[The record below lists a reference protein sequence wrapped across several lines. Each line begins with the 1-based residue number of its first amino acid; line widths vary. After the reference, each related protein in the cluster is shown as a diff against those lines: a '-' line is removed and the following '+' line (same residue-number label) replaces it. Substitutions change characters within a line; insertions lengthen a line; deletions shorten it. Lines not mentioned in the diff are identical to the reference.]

1 MATQIATAAEEQ
13 SQVAEDMNQSLS
25 RIAQVSHK
33 AVAATLQVEQSSQ
46 GIIGSMQTLQRRTAE
61 FVL

>member
-1 MATQIATAAEEQ
+1 
-13 SQVAEDMNQSLS
+13 MNQSLS

-33 AVAATLQVEQSSQ
+33 AVAATQQVEQSSQ
-46 GIIGSMQTLQRRTAE
+46 GIIGSMQTLQQRTAE